1 MASSPGRGSA
11 DRSTSELLYKDA
23 VLDRL
28 ADVANV
34 AQFVS
39 FSPGPDL
46 EQRFARLRGCP
57 PNERFPSADRAVAA
71 LLEAS
76 QEASV
81 NVRSFDPASP
91 KRRAF
96 RYGLQTVD
104 AVMEELRRLAS
115 HGLFTIVNET
125 IDVNDGGVSGVALG
139 GVLEFAP
146 GDTPRAVEKPGTL
159 GIGIELGLRLLERVY
174 HFRPSVGYPPDVRV
188 EFSIHPLRRG
198 VRHEHT
204 IIWEAEQ
211 VGAVELSASPSW
223 PNRFS
228 RLIGDKAFG
237 LLVADLLDLPVPF
250 TTVISRGVAPFEFGK
265 PTGTGE
271 TWIRTCPFEQ
281 MPGRF
286 TTRKGWCDP
295 FRLLADEDPAAKYLA
310 SVLAQEGVE
319 PVYSGALV
327 AGPDGSP
334 IVEGVRGSGETF
346 MLGRAAPDT
355 LPPGVVSS
363 VQHLFDRAS
372 NELGPVRFEWV
383 YNGEQTWVVQLHRGA
398 TRTSGRTIYP
408 GEARV
413 YHRFDV
419 TKPIDELRDLIARVQ
434 GTGEGIILTGNIG
447 VTSHMGD
454 LLRRAKIP
462 SRIELV
468 EKRLR
473 VRFTA
478 PRPSRGGTDP
488 DRAPIRPGEEP

>member
-1 MASSPGRGSA
+1 MASSPGRGSV

-34 AQFVS
+34 AQFLS
-39 FSPGPDL
+39 FSAAPDL
-46 EQRFARLRGCP
+46 EQRFARLRGHP

-71 LLEAS
+71 LLELS

-91 KRRAF
+91 KRRDF

-104 AVMEELRRLAS
+104 AVMEELRRLAGQ
-115 HGLFTIVNET
+115 GLFTIVNET

-139 GVLEFAP
+139 GVLEFAS

-159 GIGIELGLRLLERVY
+159 AIDIELGLRLLERVY
-174 HFRPSVGYPPDVRV
+174 HFRPSIEYPPDLRV

-204 IIWEAEQ
+204 IIWEVEQ
-211 VGAVELSASPSW
+211 VEAVKLSASPTW

-237 LLVADLLDLPVPF
+237 LLVADLLDLPVPA
-250 TTVISRGVAPFEFGK
+250 TTVISRVVAPFEFGK
-265 PTGTGE
+265 PTGSGE
-271 TWIRTCPFEQ
+271 TWIRTCPIEQ
-281 MPGRF
+281 IPGRF
-286 TTRKGWCDP
+286 TTHHGWCDP
-295 FRLLADEDPAAKYLA
+295 FRLLAEEDPSAEYLA

-327 AGPDGSP
+327 ADPDGSP
-334 IVEGVRGSGETF
+334 IVEGVRGSGEPF
-346 MLGRAAPDT
+346 MLGRASPDT
-355 LPPGVVSS
+355 LPPGVLSDVRS
-363 VQHLFDRAS
+363 LFDRAS

-383 YNGEQTWVVQLHRGA
+383 YDGRRTWLVQLHRGA
-398 TRTSGRTIYP
+398 THTSGRTIYP

-413 YHRFDV
+413 YHHFDI
-419 TKPIDELRDLIARVQ
+419 TKHIDELRDLIARVQ
-434 GTGEGIILTGNIG
+434 GTGEGIILAGNIG

-454 LLRRAKIP
+454 LLRRARIP
-462 SRIELV
+462 SYIE
-468 EKRLR
+468 
-473 VRFTA
+473 
-478 PRPSRGGTDP
+478 PGG
-488 DRAPIRPGEEP
+488 